1 MSDYVGEVIHF
12 GANFMVQI
20 ELPPNVF
27 NRLQKLAIP
36 LVDTLDSVL
45 TRVLDA
51 YEQNGH
57 APKAAAPSAGTSVQN
72 TYSPASLPSLSHTKV
87 LAAGLNGVAVS
98 NANWNSLYLHLIR
111 ESKLTAKN
119 PDEVRRLILTN
130 YIIGKKEEE
139 GYRYLA
145 PQGFSVQG
153 VDSNGAAKGMFHI
166 AKQMNWNLEVEF
178 AWRQKEDAAFPG
190 QIARIST

>member
-1 MSDYVGEVIHF
+1 M
-12 GANFMVQI
+12 
-20 ELPPNVF
+20 
-27 NRLQKLAIP
+27 
-36 LVDTLDSVL
+36 
-45 TRVLDA
+45 LDA

-57 APKAAAPSAGTSVQN
+57 GPKAAALDAGASAQN
-72 TYSPASLPSLSHTKV
+72 TYSPASLPRLTHTKV
-87 LAAGLNGVAVS
+87 LAARLNGIDVP

-119 PDEVRRLILTN
+119 PDEVRRLILAN
-130 YIIGKKEEE
+130 YVIGKKEDE

-166 AKQMNWNLEVEF
+166 AKQMNWSLEVEF
-178 AWRQKEDAAFPG
+178 AWRQKEEAAFPG
-190 QIARIST
+190 EIAKIST